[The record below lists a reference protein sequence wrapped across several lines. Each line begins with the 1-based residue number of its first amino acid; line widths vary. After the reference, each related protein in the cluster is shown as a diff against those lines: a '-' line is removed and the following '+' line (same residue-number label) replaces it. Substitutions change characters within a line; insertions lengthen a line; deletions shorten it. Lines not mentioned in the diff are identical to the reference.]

1 MKKILLTLLTY
12 VCICVCAQTHIQAQS
27 LEKQMIGK
35 WKLAN
40 VVVSSDYPKD
50 AVAQMA
56 KLKIEFDVLKNTI
69 WDFQEEYQ
77 YEILEKNQKG
87 IYRFSGEKL
96 YLELGE
102 RELKGTPTLLKEV
115 ITFTFAEGMSKVT
128 FTFDKNLKKE
138 KSKKKK

>member
-1 MKKILLTLLTY
+1 MS
-12 VCICVCAQTHIQAQS
+12 AQTQVQS

-50 AVAQMA
+50 VAAQIA
-56 KLKIEFDVLKNTI
+56 KLQIEFNVWKNTI
-69 WDFQEEYQ
+69 WDFQAEYQ

-102 RELKGTPTLLKEV
+102 RELKGIPTLVKEV

-128 FTFDKNLKKE
+128 FIFDKNPKKE
-138 KSKKKK
+138 KPKKKK